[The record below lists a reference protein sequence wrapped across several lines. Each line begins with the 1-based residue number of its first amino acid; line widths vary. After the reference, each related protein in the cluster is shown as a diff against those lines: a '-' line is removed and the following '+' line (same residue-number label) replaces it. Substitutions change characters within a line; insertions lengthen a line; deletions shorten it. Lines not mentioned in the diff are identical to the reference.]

1 VEPLFKGGVPSPGVE
16 TSTKFVGS
24 PIHTISKKKSATG
37 GQNISILIVV
47 SSDIPSTSVTVKVIS
62 YVPH

>member
-1 VEPLFKGGVPSPGVE
+1 M
-16 TSTKFVGS
+16 
-24 PIHTISKKKSATG
+24 SKKKSATG

-47 SSDIPSTSVTVKVIS
+47 SSEIPSTSVTVKVIS